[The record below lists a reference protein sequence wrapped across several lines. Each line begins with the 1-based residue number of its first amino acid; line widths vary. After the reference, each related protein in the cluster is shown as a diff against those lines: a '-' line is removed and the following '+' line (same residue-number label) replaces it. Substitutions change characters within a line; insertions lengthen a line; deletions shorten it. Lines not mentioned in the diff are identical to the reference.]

1 MIPGF
6 FFFFFL
12 FLGFFSIGLRFYS
25 FPKFSNFQK
34 NESSEKWCVL
44 IIIDLLVSNEKLENY
59 LKKEMG
65 HDRDKN
71 DPRVI
76 SKLKQNILQGN
87 QSLSENGKY
96 REDVES
102 IVEFIFISK

>member
-1 MIPGF
+1 
-6 FFFFFL
+6 
-12 FLGFFSIGLRFYS
+12 
-25 FPKFSNFQK
+25 
-34 NESSEKWCVL
+34 
-44 IIIDLLVSNEKLENY
+44 
-59 LKKEMG
+59 MG

-76 SKLKQNILQGN
+76 SKLKQGNILRGN

-102 IVEFIFISK
+102 ICGIYFYIEMKYRTTNSHSVNTYFPVPT

>member
-1 MIPGF
+1 
-6 FFFFFL
+6 
-12 FLGFFSIGLRFYS
+12 
-25 FPKFSNFQK
+25 
-34 NESSEKWCVL
+34 
-44 IIIDLLVSNEKLENY
+44 
-59 LKKEMG
+59 MG

-96 REDVES
+96 REDVEF
-102 IVEFIFISK
+102 IVEFIFISKWNTELQIAFL

>member
-1 MIPGF
+1 MRINNNK
-6 FFFFFL
+6 
-12 FLGFFSIGLRFYS
+12 
-25 FPKFSNFQK
+25 KFTRIHRK
-34 NESSEKWCVL
+34 
-44 IIIDLLVSNEKLENY
+44 IRKL
-59 LKKEMG
+59 LKKKKREEMG

-96 REDVES
+96 REDVEF